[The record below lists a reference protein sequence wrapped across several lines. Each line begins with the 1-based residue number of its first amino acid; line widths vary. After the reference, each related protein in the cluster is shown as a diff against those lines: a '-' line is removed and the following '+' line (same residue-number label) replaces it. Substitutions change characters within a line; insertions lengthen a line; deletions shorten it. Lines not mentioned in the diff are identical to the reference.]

1 MTMQDLYNYIKNEYG
16 VRGAWISDIAKALKI
31 SKNEANLLTYAM
43 GYRRGKEM
51 QHVSFQQFAA
61 EPGVKLIQLKI

>member
-51 QHVSFQQFAA
+51 QHVFISAIRSGA
-61 EPGVKLIQLKI
+61 GSKAHSA